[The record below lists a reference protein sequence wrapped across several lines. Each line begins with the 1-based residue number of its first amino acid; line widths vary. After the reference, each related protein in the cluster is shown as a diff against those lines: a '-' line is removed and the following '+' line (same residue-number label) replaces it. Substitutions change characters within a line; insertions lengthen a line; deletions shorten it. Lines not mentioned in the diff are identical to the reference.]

1 MNNSRTRAEK
11 ARNKKSR
18 QMPTKRSRKTSRQ
31 TDKKKYI
38 NSLAEEAK
46 EAAYSGNMKQL
57 YDTHQEAER

>member
-1 MNNSRTRAEK
+1 
-11 ARNKKSR
+11 
-18 QMPTKRSRKTSRQ
+18 MPTKRSRKTSRQ
-31 TDKKKYI
+31 TEKKKYI